1 MFHSCLGSQAKYIVL
16 WANRRVNVTC
26 RLKRYLIR
34 FPRSACK
41 TDVNIDRSLLS
52 LLSSVLWTECIVK
65 LDFSFFFT
73 GCETDRRKIVLAL
86 SWRSLENYHQILYLY
101 RRRQANENENSW
113 SRYINEETNAKINS
127 SYNYLE
133 VEILSEKKHRKEWQ
147 DGLQT
152 VPKKQ
157 KLPDPCTLSLL
168 AHHCLVW
175 KRLIWITRPHSKHD
189 FTSEPQSYLK
199 GSWWKTWEVWNV
211 EQKCWLKTLRRC
223 NYQRSPEPF
232 KIIFPKKIVYE
243 WHPS

>member
-1 MFHSCLGSQAKYIVL
+1 MNRMYCLT
-16 WANRRVNVTC
+16 R
-26 RLKRYLIR
+26 
-34 FPRSACK
+34 
-41 TDVNIDRSLLS
+41 
-52 LLSSVLWTECIVK
+52 
-65 LDFSFFFT
+65 FFFFLYRLRNWPQENCSCFKLT
-73 GCETDRRKIVLAL
+73 IVGELPPNL
-86 SWRSLENYHQILYLY
+86 VNLLLPRHLY

-133 VEILSEKKHRKEWQ
+133 VEILSEKKHRQEWQ
-147 DGLQT
+147 DSLQT

-157 KLPDPCTLSLL
+157 KLPDPCALSLL
-168 AHHCLVW
+168 AHHCLVC

-211 EQKCWLKTLRRC
+211 KQKCWLKTLRRC